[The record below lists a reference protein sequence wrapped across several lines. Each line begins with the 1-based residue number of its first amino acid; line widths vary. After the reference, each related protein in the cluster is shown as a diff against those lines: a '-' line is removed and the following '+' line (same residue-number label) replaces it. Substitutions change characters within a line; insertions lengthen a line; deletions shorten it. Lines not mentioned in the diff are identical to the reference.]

1 MKRVLIVTITFLLIV
16 SISFSQNKSKISK
29 DNAIV
34 DTGAVV
40 EKIPMAN
47 IFYRVDVRKDKIQP
61 TKEVVSSQWF
71 SLDEIKQL
79 KLVPT
84 TSDTDK
90 LYEIIQKEL
99 NRSK

>member
-1 MKRVLIVTITFLLIV
+1 
-16 SISFSQNKSKISK
+16 
-29 DNAIV
+29 
-34 DTGAVV
+34 
-40 EKIPMAN
+40 MAN

-90 LYEIIQKEL
+90 LFEIIQKEL
-99 NRSK
+99 NRGK